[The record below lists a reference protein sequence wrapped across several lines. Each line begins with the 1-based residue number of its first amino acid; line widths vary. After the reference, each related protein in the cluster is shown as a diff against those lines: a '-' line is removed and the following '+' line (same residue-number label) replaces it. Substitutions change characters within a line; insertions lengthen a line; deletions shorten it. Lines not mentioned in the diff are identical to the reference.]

1 MASRGVLLALEG
13 VDGCG
18 KSTQAELLASALRE
32 RGLEVVLTCEPT
44 DSPLGRQI

>member
-18 KSTQAELLASALRE
+18 KSTQAELLAAALRA

-44 DSPLGRQI
+44 DSPLG